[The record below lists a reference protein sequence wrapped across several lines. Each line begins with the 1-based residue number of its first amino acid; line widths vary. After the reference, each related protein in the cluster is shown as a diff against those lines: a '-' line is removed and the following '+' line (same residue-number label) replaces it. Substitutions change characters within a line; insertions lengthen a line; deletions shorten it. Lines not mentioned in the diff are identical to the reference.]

1 MQNLLE
7 GDEYDFRYNLG
18 VATNTCAVRLEDRE
32 EIVSQLANHYAIL
45 QIKGADQIFMW
56 PFTNT
61 RFSQLTSCQ
70 TCNYATTSDSNGEVT
85 LS

>member
-45 QIKGADQIFMW
+45 QIKGELDQILCAHSV
-56 PFTNT
+56 
-61 RFSQLTSCQ
+61 FSTYFVPNLQLC
-70 TCNYATTSDSNGEVT
+70 DHF
-85 LS
+85 